1 MSLHIHQSLH
11 LYGLSQ
17 DVASKVLADLGRPP
31 CVGARIPFI
40 RPDVQCPQKPRGR
53 KKTIKTAAEPESK
66 PLTTSRPSA
75 AACGFDTVG
84 MSDLE
89 VQQRL
94 QQCYGDNVPPKPKKG
109 GKVGDKVDNPD
120 GVEHPKVEP
129 ASVTK
134 TERMAK
140 KAKGS
145 TETMVEPIEPAAL
158 ATRSKRKAKGGDMKA
173 NAANENNAEPVEP
186 AELATRTTKRRR
198 RTAKGKKGKRAH
210 VVEDVEGCN
219 DQEAKAARKRNTTAT
234 SARSSSSTPAPAV
247 EPVDPK
253 AETKARVS
261 RKSAAYHRAV
271 KAAEREGK
279 TKMEAK
285 ELGKI
290 VSRINCVIC
299 LLQCVLLHVC
309 RENVAYACIYV
320 S

>member
-17 DVASKVLADLGRPP
+17 DVASKVLQDLGRPP
-31 CVGARIPFI
+31 CVGTSIPFI

-53 KKTIKTAAEPESK
+53 KKTIKTAPEPESK

-94 QQCYGDNVPPKPKKG
+94 QQYYGDNVPPKPKKG

-120 GVEHPKVEP
+120 RVEHPKVEP
-129 ASVTK
+129 ASVSK

-145 TETMVEPIEPAAL
+145 TETMVEPVEPAAL

-173 NAANENNAEPVEP
+173 NAANENDAEPVEP

-219 DQEAKAARKRNTTAT
+219 DQEAKAARKRNT
-234 SARSSSSTPAPAV
+234 RSSSSTPAPAPAPAPAV
-247 EPVDPK
+247 EPAVEAVDPK

-261 RKSAAYHRAV
+261 PKKRCVPQSCQSSRKRGENKDGS
-271 KAAEREGK
+271 KGIGK
-279 TKMEAK
+279 D
-285 ELGKI
+285 
-290 VSRINCVIC
+290 RF
-299 LLQCVLLHVC
+299 
-309 RENVAYACIYV
+309 
-320 S
+320 